1 MNILKNVVYLFGTLV
16 SFLKN
21 ILIYGYL
28 VMSLQSVA

>member
-21 ILIYGYL
+21 NLVYGYL